1 MAKVRVVEA
10 SATRALA
17 RCPVSSDILRNT
29 ISMRR
34 GDAAPIEQKRGRMAT
49 RSGCSTRGALLG
61 LLLVLPYPLQAQQ
74 SQAPSVDAIAPVV
87 KHEPVADE
95 VEAGTPLSISA
106 TVTDNVAVARVTLF
120 YRARGEADYRRIS
133 MKRLGATDMFVATL
147 DTDAVREPAL
157 EYYIE
162 AADAASNILL
172 VGYAFSPLAVAVS
185 AVGTMAST
193 DQAAPPPPVQVE
205 KSGSNT
211 WLWVLMGVGVAAIA
225 AGASGGGGGG
235 SSGDSSIVI
244 DGPLP
249 Q

>member
-1 MAKVRVVEA
+1 
-10 SATRALA
+10 
-17 RCPVSSDILRNT
+17 
-29 ISMRR
+29 
-34 GDAAPIEQKRGRMAT
+34 MAT

-106 TVTDNVAVARVTLF
+106 TVTDNVAVTRVTLF
-120 YRARGEADYRRIS
+120 YRARGETDYRRIG
-133 MKRLGATDMFVATL
+133 MQRLGTTDMFVATL
-147 DTDAVREPAL
+147 DSDAVREPAL

-162 AADAASNILL
+162 AADAAANILL
-172 VGYAFSPLAVAVS
+172 AGYAFSPLVVAVS

-193 DQAAPPPPVQVE
+193 DEAAAPPPPVQVE

-225 AGASGGGGGG
+225 AGAGGGGGGGG
-235 SSGDSSIVI
+235 SSSCGDSCIAI
-244 DGPLP
+244 NGPLP
-249 Q
+249 GSN